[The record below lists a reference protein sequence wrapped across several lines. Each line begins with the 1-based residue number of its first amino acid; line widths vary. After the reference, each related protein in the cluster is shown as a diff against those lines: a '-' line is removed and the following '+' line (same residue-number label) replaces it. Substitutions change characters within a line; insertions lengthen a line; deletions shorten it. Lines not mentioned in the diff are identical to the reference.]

1 MCLKNGTGERRWK
14 KMIIYRCLQL
24 CPHKACRKL
33 GTWYGCRLLTV
44 VGNLVGADRPPA
56 AAGRGGAATRH
67 RPSPP
72 STLGGCEAQSLVES
86 PATNTTHRAVH
97 TGILVGGMLH

>member
-24 CPHKACRKL
+24 CPHKAGRKL

-56 AAGRGGAATRH
+56 AAGRGGSGAATRH

-72 STLGGCEAQSLVES
+72 LLLGAVRLS
-86 PATNTTHRAVH
+86 PW
-97 TGILVGGMLH
+97 

>member
-24 CPHKACRKL
+24 CPHKAGRKL

-56 AAGRGGAATRH
+56 ATGRVWGRH
-67 RPSPP
+67 PAPPLPP

-86 PATNTTHRAVH
+86 PATNTTHRPW
-97 TGILVGGMLH
+97 TLLY